1 MKVQKKGVGKVQISL
16 TKPYRSTYFTKAT
29 STIAKKYNKLS
40 NSIHTRTT
48 GYIYKLIRNASE
60 CKLPLKH
67 TEAEHLVRSS
77 ICYRDVHCKQFMT
90 SFKKLRT
97 TIIATLVKVL
107 ELTKEDETHEA
118 LLGASVHTASTESY
132 FPESCYHSSA
142 LDTHSKSF

>member
-1 MKVQKKGVGKVQISL
+1 MKVQKRHREKYKFLRQNLIDRRTLQKLV
-16 TKPYRSTYFTKAT
+16 T

-40 NSIHTRTT
+40 NSIHARST
-48 GYIYKLIRNASE
+48 GYIYKLISNASN

-67 TEAEHLVRSS
+67 IEAEHLVHSS

-97 TIIATLVKVL
+97 TIITRLVKVL

-118 LLGASVHTASTESY
+118 LLGASMHTASTESY
-132 FPESCYHSSA
+132 FPESCYQP
-142 LDTHSKSF
+142 